1 MSAEVEKAAGRRE
14 DDGPALGP
22 TSDACWLAAARRFEA
37 NEVRTSR
44 SESALP
50 ICERY
55 LVDPASS
62 HMLDSKTKPCMYKY
76 MHFLLQNRGW
86 LIKSVEV
93 P

>member
-1 MSAEVEKAAGRRE
+1 MKARGVGR
-14 DDGPALGP
+14 
-22 TSDACWLAAARRFEA
+22 CWDHC
-37 NEVRTSR
+37 SR
-44 SESALP
+44 SKRVSEIKRTRVGPGLGSALP

>member
-1 MSAEVEKAAGRRE
+1 MKARGVGRCG
-14 DDGPALGP
+14 DH
-22 TSDACWLAAARRFEA
+22 C
-37 NEVRTSR
+37 SR
-44 SESALP
+44 SKHVSEIKRTRVGPGLGSALP
-50 ICERY
+50 IGERY

>member
-1 MSAEVEKAAGRRE
+1 MKARGVGRGESDDGRRLLSLSMPLPLPPTMIKRTKE
-14 DDGPALGP
+14 GRAWPRGGP
-22 TSDACWLAAARRFEA
+22 
-37 NEVRTSR
+37 
-44 SESALP
+44 ALP